1 MPYHQPLL
9 CFTDFSL
16 VLTVSLTLSCLSL
29 PPVFPLPLSSHSPL
43 VSLSLLPLIV
53 TMSVSRSHPFTPSA
67 TPSFLSICVV
77 SLFPSLIFTS
87 FSGLPLSVPSS
98 HRQSSLAAAASFCS
112 QFAANGPLVYCV
124 EGNKSHQAGSQAP
137 WLPLHVGQSGQ
148 FAMV

>member
-29 PPVFPLPLSSHSPL
+29 PPVFSLPLSSHSPL

-77 SLFPSLIFTS
+77 SLFPSFCFHLFFWSPSLCTFFSQTVLI
-87 FSGLPLSVPSS
+87 SS
-98 HRQSSLAAAASFCS
+98 SSLFLLPVCS
-112 QFAANGPLVYCV
+112 QWAISLLC
-124 EGNKSHQAGSQAP
+124 AGQ
-137 WLPLHVGQSGQ
+137 
-148 FAMV
+148 